1 MDTRLS
7 GPNKQSGG
15 FQIISQ
21 NFLSPNMKRF
31 FCDFEVSFDKYI
43 NLDLLQIVPRL
54 ANNVNWYS
62 LNLVAFVLSFPGK
75 HIIPEKYSS
84 VNIRFLFFPQFCWSC
99 FMRMFREKKIPNLDG
114 FLDLVWVN
122 NIMLTT
128 CLRNV
133 FLGVF
138 LDFVRRV
145 DSGWGLGYQHVFLNI
160 QFAVLG

>member
-21 NFLSPNMKRF
+21 NFLSPKMKRF
-31 FCDFEVSFDKYI
+31 FRDFEVSFEKYI

-84 VNIRFLFFPQFCWSC
+84 VNIRFLFVPTILLV
-99 FMRMFREKKIPNLDG
+99 MFHENVQGKKIPNFDV
-114 FLDLVWVN
+114 FLDLV
-122 NIMLTT
+122 
-128 CLRNV
+128 
-133 FLGVF
+133 
-138 LDFVRRV
+138 
-145 DSGWGLGYQHVFLNI
+145 
-160 QFAVLG
+160 